1 MDAFKTS
8 GRDSPG
14 KLRKSTTDLV
24 SPLEPTIIIRNEEPT
39 SSRWIEDTH
48 PSNLDADTSVNP
60 SLHYQFT
67 KKDPMGEILLN
78 IYEELT
84 HLAKKTNKTM
94 NTDID
99 DICEKFHNHNI
110 SQARKIQH
118 KILQTTADWEQNRIE
133 RELSSCAL
141 NQRIDAPENFSNTDK
156 WKTPRDRA
164 DTLKLLPSGAHKF
177 SGTQG
182 MSIVEYL
189 YNLNQ
194 VQEQCNL
201 SLEEFF
207 KAMLASTT
215 GVPYTYLM
223 GAIKNGESPTNIYHN
238 LLIRYDKRLQPEEAR
253 IKLYAYTIPK
263 TASLATAESHIYE
276 LAEQAVSSLPAG
288 VARTVALDYEAIQA
302 LFRALPPQSATLA
315 RNTYSQFSTKVGEGI
330 SFADLSRL
338 LNTYRYTIDSD
349 IKLHGSGAK
358 PFIQRK
364 YFNRPRRPSGGVRT
378 YTTYQVQTST
388 DTGRTEATGQT
399 PAAANAGGQWRPQP
413 KFRPTQGSGGP
424 HRSAV
429 TGRFQSTY
437 NINKPRMGNRTRI
450 VNNNAQIRG
459 NRSSGGVNQIKT
471 PGTRFGY
478 TSDNKR
484 RINRN
489 GNFQKRIG
497 GNRFGNRPRDYC
509 SLCGKYD
516 HKAVDGCPY
525 MVNDAGRKVPIM
537 PCKDVCPACPPYI
550 SNRLNH
556 PSYICPYRSNYGPL
570 WNK

>member
-1 MDAFKTS
+1 MS

-14 KLRKSTTDLV
+14 RLRRSTSDIDVAPPPVLNPNV
-24 SPLEPTIIIRNEEPT
+24 VINNDNP
-39 SSRWIEDTH
+39 H
-48 PSNLDADTSVNP
+48 PGHLDADTEVNP
-60 SLHYQFT
+60 SIHYQFT
-67 KKDPMGEILLN
+67 KRDPMGEILLN

-84 HLAKKTNKTM
+84 HLAKKNNKTM

-110 SQARKIQH
+110 SQSRKIQN
-118 KILQTTADWEQNRIE
+118 KILQTAADWEQSRID

-141 NQRIDAPENFSNTDK
+141 NQRIEAPDTFSKTDK
-156 WKTPRDRA
+156 WRTPRDRA
-164 DTLKLLPSGAHKF
+164 DTLKLLPSGSHKF
-177 SGTQG
+177 SGTHHS

-201 SLEEFF
+201 SLPEFF

-238 LLIRYDKRLQPEEAR
+238 LLIRYDRRLQPEEAR

-263 TASLATAESHIYE
+263 SASLATAESYIYE

-338 LNTYRYTIDSD
+338 LNTYRYTIDTD
-349 IKLHGSGAK
+349 IKQHGSGGKQNFEGKRFFKRTVK
-358 PFIQRK
+358 PMNGPRK
-364 YFNRPRRPSGGVRT
+364 YTSYNVQSGDGAGRVDFSGTAAQPSHSN
-378 YTTYQVQTST
+378 VQWKALPIIRHPQGS
-388 DTGRTEATGQT
+388 DGQGRSPATGQ
-399 PAAANAGGQWRPQP
+399 
-413 KFRPTQGSGGP
+413 FRPRFASGGGNQPRTYNNNVRDRRGGSEGRNNQGFSGRTTGFGSGQGNASGF
-424 HRSAV
+424 RKR
-429 TGRFQSTY
+429 GDR
-437 NINKPRMGNRTRI
+437 KPGFNRR
-450 VNNNAQIRG
+450 
-459 NRSSGGVNQIKT
+459 
-471 PGTRFGY
+471 P
-478 TSDNKR
+478 
-484 RINRN
+484 
-489 GNFQKRIG
+489 G

-516 HKAVDGCPY
+516 HKAVDGCPH

-537 PCKDVCPACPPYI
+537 PCKDVCPACPSFI
-550 SNRLNH
+550 RNRLNH
-556 PSYICPYRSNYGPL
+556 PSYICPFRSNYGPL
-570 WNK
+570 RNK

>member
-1 MDAFKTS
+1 MDAFNLT

-14 KLRKSTTDLV
+14 RLRRSTSEIEIAPPPVLHPNV
-24 SPLEPTIIIRNEEPT
+24 IINHENP
-39 SSRWIEDTH
+39 H
-48 PSNLDADTSVNP
+48 PAQLDADAEFNP
-60 SLHYQFT
+60 SIHYQFT
-67 KKDPMGEILLN
+67 KKDPMGDILLS
-78 IYEELT
+78 IFEELT

-110 SQARKIQH
+110 SQARKIQS
-118 KILQTTADWEQNRIE
+118 KILQTTADWEQSRID

-141 NQRIDAPENFSNTDK
+141 NQRIEAPDSFSKTEK
-156 WKTPRDRA
+156 WRTPRDRA
-164 DTLKLLPSGAHKF
+164 DTLKLLPSGSHKF
-177 SGTQG
+177 SGTHNG

-201 SLEEFF
+201 SLAEFLQ
-207 KAMLASTT
+207 AMLASST

-238 LLIRYDKRLQPEEAR
+238 LLIRYDRRLQPEEAR

-263 TASLATAESHIYE
+263 SASLATAESHIYE

-288 VARTVALDYEAIQA
+288 VARTVAMDYEAIQA

-349 IKLHGSGAK
+349 IKQHGSTGK
-358 PFIQRK
+358 QSFEQKRFFIRTTEPTGGMRK
-364 YFNRPRRPSGGVRT
+364 YTSYNVQSG
-378 YTTYQVQTST
+378 ST
-388 DTGRTEATGQT
+388 AG
-399 PAAANAGGQWRPQP
+399 NAGLSGPVAQSPNATSQWRALPNFSQ
-413 KFRPTQGSGGP
+413 QNSGGP
-424 HRSAV
+424 ARSPT
-429 TGRFQSTY
+429 TGRFRPNNNNERTY
-437 NINKPRMGNRTRI
+437 NNNVRDRRGGSDGRYGQGFSGRT
-450 VNNNAQIRG
+450 
-459 NRSSGGVNQIKT
+459 
-471 PGTRFGY
+471 
-478 TSDNKR
+478 
-484 RINRN
+484 
-489 GNFQKRIG
+489 
-497 GNRFGNRPRDYC
+497 RPRDYC

-537 PCKDVCPACPPYI
+537 PCKDVCTACPSYI
-550 SNRLNH
+550 RNRLNH
-556 PSYICPYRSNYGPL
+556 PSYICPFRSNYGPL
-570 WNK
+570 CSK